1 MIETYKIIN
10 EKYDKNV
17 LLNISGNDDTRT
29 RGNSLKL
36 KSIRTHYNLRKYS
49 FSIRIIKYMEQFT

>member
-1 MIETYKIIN
+1 MIETYKILN

-17 LLNISGNDDTRT
+17 LLNISRNDDTRT

-36 KSIRTHYNLRKYS
+36 KVSAL
-49 FSIRIIKYMEQFT
+49 III